1 MLKKHA
7 NLFTGLILI
16 VLGIIVSTQIS
27 SIKITKI
34 ASDARLMP
42 KIVCVLFFCL
52 GTVLVI
58 QGIMNIKKV
67 GFKFKKEDYDLPGM
81 MRAVVCLIIFAAFI
95 FFLPRAGFIVSGC
108 AYLLLSTYQLAPK
121 NNRNNVAI
129 ILISII
135 TPILI
140 YVLFVYGFRLLLPAG
155 TWWS

>member
-16 VLGIIVSTQIS
+16 VVGIVVSTQIS

-42 KIVCVLFFCL
+42 KVVCALFFFL
-52 GTVLVI
+52 GSILVI
-58 QGIMNIKKV
+58 QGLMNIRKV
-67 GFKFKKEDYDLPGM
+67 GIKCSKEDFDFPAM
-81 MRAVVCLIIFAAFI
+81 MRAAVCLIIFAAFI
-95 FFLPRAGFIVSGC
+95 YFLPRAGFIVSGC
-108 AYLLLSTYQLAPK
+108 VYLLLSTYQLAPK

-129 ILISII
+129 ILTSII